1 MTFDDDDDDDQKQH
15 FNHDN
20 DVNEGKNLMH
30 SLCIFVNNTK
40 TTTITNKFGDSDACT
55 LLLLGRFYYTGHKN
69 SISLHIIVDVVVV
82 VVVVVSIE
90 INVNNHPLLN
100 HLQPAAF
107 VALNN
112 NRATVLGAAFKR
124 R

>member
-1 MTFDDDDDDDQKQH
+1 MTFDDDDDDDQQQH

-20 DVNEGKNLMH
+20 DDDDEGKNLMH
-30 SLCIFVNNTK
+30 SLCIFVNNK

-82 VVVVVSIE
+82 SIE